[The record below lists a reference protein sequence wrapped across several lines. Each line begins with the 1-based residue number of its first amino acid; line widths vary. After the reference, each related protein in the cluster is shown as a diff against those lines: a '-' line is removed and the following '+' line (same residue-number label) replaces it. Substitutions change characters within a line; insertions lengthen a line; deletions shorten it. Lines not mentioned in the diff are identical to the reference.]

1 MKTLLLL
8 TDFSTAG
15 NHSAEYGYNLAKVL
29 NANVILCNAVTIP
42 AQLSEVGDI
51 DWPLIGYDGV
61 IDDSDEELKKL
72 KKHFEHTDRSSGFH
86 PQISTF
92 NQTGRLADVV
102 ENVMQSC
109 NADMVV
115 MGTHRK
121 GIAHF
126 LLDNNCRNMIN
137 ATSCPLLLIP
147 PHAVFRD
154 FGKIAFATNFEYP
167 QQDIEDICKLIRIA
181 NIFRSDILVTHIHAA
196 HPQSVD
202 HQHIVDK
209 LLTGIFNKAN
219 YPNIFYK
226 SAENEHIGTGLNL
239 FCEDQQIGLLVMV
252 HRPHDFLDIILKG
265 SHTQQMAANITIPL
279 LVLPDGNKS
288 PACKAST
295 T

>member
-8 TDFSTAG
+8 TDFSSNG

-29 NANVILCNAVTIP
+29 KANVVLCNAVTIP

-51 DWPLIGYDGV
+51 AWPLSGYDGL

-72 KKHFEHTDRSSGFH
+72 KKHFEHTDRSAGFH
-86 PQISTF
+86 PQISSI

-102 ENVMQSC
+102 ENVMRSC
-109 NADMVV
+109 SVDMVV

-137 ATSCPLLLIP
+137 ATFCPLLLIP
-147 PHAVFRD
+147 PQATFCD

-167 QQDIEDICKLIRIA
+167 QQDFEDINNLIPIA
-181 NIFRSDILVTHIHAA
+181 SVFGSDILVTHVHTA
-196 HPQSVD
+196 HSQNVD
-202 HQHIVDK
+202 HQHVADE
-209 LLTGIFNKAN
+209 LLADVFNKTN

-226 SAENEHIGTGLNL
+226 SIENEHAGTGLNL
-239 FCEDQQIGLLVMV
+239 FCEDQEIGLLVMV
-252 HRPHDFLDIILKG
+252 HRPHDFIDVILSG
-265 SHTQQMAANITIPL
+265 SNTQKMAAKITIPL

-288 PACKAST
+288 
-295 T
+295 